1 MEVSGERKKPP
12 TKEDVVEG
20 FLRCNL
26 RAYVGPMWG
35 QVGPLAGDIRLMF
48 GKFGACWGYLGFY
61 GGLGERKKPPTKEDV
76 VDGFLRCNLK
86 ACVRPKWGQVGA
98 LVSYIRGKLGPCW
111 GYLGFYGGLGV
122 ERKNLQPKK
131 MFYAGLGEERK
142 NLQPKKMLL
151 MFSWVQLEG
160 LRWAYVGPSR
170 GSCGLSWAYV
180 WQTWSMWLAF
190 SVPWRSS
197 LGGGKTLQPKLRIV
211 QV

>member
-1 MEVSGERKKPP
+1 
-12 TKEDVVEG
+12 
-20 FLRCNL
+20 
-26 RAYVGPMWG
+26 
-35 QVGPLAGDIRLMF
+35 MF
-48 GKFGACWGYLGFY
+48 GLSGAKSGH
-61 GGLGERKKPPTKEDV
+61 R
-76 VDGFLRCNLK
+76 
-86 ACVRPKWGQVGA
+86 
-98 LVSYIRGKLGPCW
+98 LGPCW

-131 MFYAGLGEERK
+131 MFYAGLGGERK

-151 MFSWVQLEG
+151 MFSWKQLEG

-197 LGGGKTLQPKLRIV
+197 LGGGKI
-211 QV
+211 